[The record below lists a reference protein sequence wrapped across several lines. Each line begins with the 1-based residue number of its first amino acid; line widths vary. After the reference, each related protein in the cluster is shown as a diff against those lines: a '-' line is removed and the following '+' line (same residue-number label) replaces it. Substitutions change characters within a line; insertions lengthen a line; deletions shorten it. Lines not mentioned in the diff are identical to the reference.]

1 MDLQDGYL
9 NLSARG
15 RRLAARLNTR
25 MASLGIHLEAMG
37 DVPSGTTARVRLGTV
52 DEATAKRLLAVAQ
65 SALSEHDH
73 QEQQ

>member
-1 MDLQDGYL
+1 MDSQAGYP

-15 RRLAARLNTR
+15 RRLAARLNTG

-37 DVPSGTTARVRLGTV
+37 DVPSGRAARVRLGTV

-65 SALSEHDH
+65 SAPPEHDD